1 MSFSGSN
8 VILVI
13 LEMRLWAKKDILPR
27 WLHKENF
34 KGCHLDIIWLTSKS
48 KAPLKELLS
57 SIRHDHIKL

>member
-27 WLHKENF
+27 WLHKENL
-34 KGCHLDIIWLTSKS
+34 KGCHVDIIWLMNKS
-48 KAPLKELLS
+48 KPMLKELLS
-57 SIRHDHIKL
+57 TMTT